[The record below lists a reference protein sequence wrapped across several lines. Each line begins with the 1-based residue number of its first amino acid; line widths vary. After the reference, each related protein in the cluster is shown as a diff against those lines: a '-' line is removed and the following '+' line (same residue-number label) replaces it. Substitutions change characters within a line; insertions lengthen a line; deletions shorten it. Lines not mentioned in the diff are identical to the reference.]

1 MRFTRIIAGT
11 VTAGLVGLVPVAVS
25 SPANATV
32 NLTTATT
39 VSTQTEVPITYGDEL
54 TLSTD
59 VTASDGASAY
69 KGTVTLYQST
79 PAVPAWTAVATG
91 TTSYESFDVKPT
103 VNTAYKVVYSGY
115 TATSTYENNFAAS
128 ESAPF
133 VVTVMRKAALKTKGL
148 LLFGKITPDFG
159 GEKVVLKQKKGK
171 KYVAWKKVKTN
182 NKGQFR
188 VTAPN
193 KSGFKFTVTIPSDA
207 NYIGFTNP
215 YQVF

>member
-1 MRFTRIIAGT
+1 MRKGNEAMRFTRIIAGT

-103 VNTAYKVVYSGY
+103 VNTAYKVVYS
-115 TATSTYENNFAAS
+115 
-128 ESAPF
+128 
-133 VVTVMRKAALKTKGL
+133 
-148 LLFGKITPDFG
+148 
-159 GEKVVLKQKKGK
+159 
-171 KYVAWKKVKTN
+171 
-182 NKGQFR
+182 
-188 VTAPN
+188 
-193 KSGFKFTVTIPSDA
+193 
-207 NYIGFTNP
+207 
-215 YQVF
+215 